1 MANALYDAGRNSF
14 LTGAINFT
22 SDTIKM
28 ALVSS
33 SYTPNLSTH
42 DFWNDV
48 SANVVGTPQT
58 LTTKTATAGVA
69 DCDDVTFTAVAGGS
83 TVAYLVLYKDTGSS
97 ATSNLIACYDTA
109 TGLPITTSG
118 ADITIRIDSGSS
130 KLFKL

>member
-22 SDTIKM
+22 SDTIKL

-58 LTTKTATAGVA
+58 LANKTATAGVA
-69 DCDDVTFTAVAGGS
+69 DADDVTYTAVAGGS
-83 TVAYLVLYKDTGSS
+83 TVSYLVLYKDTGNT
-97 ATSNLIACYDTA
+97 ATSNLIACFDTA

-118 ADITIRIDSGSS
+118 ADITIRFDSGSN
-130 KLFKL
+130 KIFRL

>member
-1 MANALYDAGRNSF
+1 MLGVHVDTLREWDTEDKLVPVKTVGNH
-14 LTGAINFT
+14 LT
-22 SDTIKM
+22 
-28 ALVSS
+28 
-33 SYTPNLSTH
+33 TH

-58 LTTKTATAGVA
+58 LANKTTSAGVA
-69 DCDDVTFTAVAGGS
+69 DCDDVTFTAVSSGS
-83 TVAYLVLYKDTGSS
+83 TVAYLVLYKDTGTP
-97 ATSNLIACYDTA
+97 ATSQLIACYDTA

>member
-1 MANALYDAGRNSF
+1 MANALYDAGRNAF

-69 DCDDVTFTAVAGGS
+69 DCDDVTFSAVASGS
-83 TVAYLVLYKDTGSS
+83 TVSYLVLYKDTGST

-109 TGLPITTSG
+109 TGLPISTSG
-118 ADITIRIDSGSS
+118 ADITIRIDNGSN

>member
-83 TVAYLVLYKDTGSS
+83 TVTYLVLYKDTGSS

-118 ADITIRIDSGSS
+118 ADITIRIDNSSS

>member
-83 TVAYLVLYKDTGSS
+83 TVTYLVLYKDTGSS

-109 TGLPITTSG
+109 TGLPISTSG
-118 ADITIRIDSGSS
+118 ADITIRIDNGSS

>member
-1 MANALYDAGRNSF
+1 MANALYDAGRNAF
-14 LTGAINFT
+14 LNGSINFS

-58 LTTKTATAGVA
+58 LTNKTTTAGVA
-69 DCDDVTFTAVAGGS
+69 DCDDVTFSAVASGS
-83 TVAYLVLYKDTGSS
+83 TVSYLVVYKDTGTAS
-97 ATSNLIACYDTA
+97 TSNLIACYDTA
-109 TGLPITTSG
+109 TGIPIATSG
-118 ADITIRIDSGSS
+118 ADITIRIDSGSN